1 MAESENRVSSCIGS
15 SFELEGDL
23 RCFGKPI
30 TVFFHV
36 VSVAGRDYGF
46 LRCLSD
52 LDPGLFAL
60 CTHRSQGAR
69 GKPAWR
75 AKVISGSFAFRKSRR
90 ERLKA
95 YGLRAARL

>member
-52 LDPGLFAL
+52 LDPGLGVWL
-60 CTHRSQGAR
+60 CLRLPHRLNPQQTT
-69 GKPAWR
+69 
-75 AKVISGSFAFRKSRR
+75 
-90 ERLKA
+90 
-95 YGLRAARL
+95 

>member
-1 MAESENRVSSCIGS
+1 MAESEKSGSSCIGS

-52 LDPGLFAL
+52 LDPGLVQRGTAADVLAF
-60 CTHRSQGAR
+60 HRSDKNVERAR
-69 GKPAWR
+69 HPVPR
-75 AKVISGSFAFRKSRR
+75 SHR
-90 ERLKA
+90 
-95 YGLRAARL
+95 

>member
-1 MAESENRVSSCIGS
+1 MSSCIGS

-52 LDPGLFAL
+52 LDPGLVQPFVV
-60 CTHRSQGAR
+60 AR
-69 GKPAWR
+69 GSLR
-75 AKVISGSFAFRKSRR
+75 VCFYHLSTH
-90 ERLKA
+90 LK
-95 YGLRAARL
+95 GLACVSCVSALSENHHIGP

>member
-1 MAESENRVSSCIGS
+1 MAESENRVSSRIGS
-15 SFELEGDL
+15 SFELEGYL

-52 LDPGLFAL
+52 LDPGLPGSPGTSENSGMA
-60 CTHRSQGAR
+60 GMA
-69 GKPAWR
+69 GKPTVSS
-75 AKVISGSFAFRKSRR
+75 K
-90 ERLKA
+90 KA
-95 YGLRAARL
+95 VHE

>member
-30 TVFFHV
+30 TVFFQL

-52 LDPGLFAL
+52 LDPGLQAQRRTF
-60 CTHRSQGAR
+60 GAH
-69 GKPAWR
+69 
-75 AKVISGSFAFRKSRR
+75 
-90 ERLKA
+90 
-95 YGLRAARL
+95 

>member
-1 MAESENRVSSCIGS
+1 MAESEKSGSSCIGS

-46 LRCLSD
+46 LRWPSD
-52 LDPGLFAL
+52 LPSGLLTAKQPVHL
-60 CTHRSQGAR
+60 
-69 GKPAWR
+69 GK
-75 AKVISGSFAFRKSRR
+75 ISPSLLESVLYVGDSSFVGDQRQS
-90 ERLKA
+90 
-95 YGLRAARL
+95 